1 MQPDWKKLEDIEEG
15 VKSLKSKIDDDNAKI
30 GILIDADQD
39 GLASGSIMYKF
50 LTKQLQFDKERII
63 VIPPL
68 NKSHGI
74 NIERVLEHGM
84 TSGDI
89 LITPDSASSDFEQ
102 HEELYNKGIN
112 TLVIDHHLAPKT
124 KIVKLLL

>member
-112 TLVIDHHLAPKT
+112 TLVIDH
-124 KIVKLLL
+124 